1 MQDPDP
7 GEIRVVTDKLCLL
20 YRLGAAI
27 LLILALG
34 LRLGAV
40 NNTVV
45 DNPLRGDARDYYNY
59 ALNLKLNHTFSSTFD
74 TRADTPAPDAVR
86 APGYPLMLA
95 PLVSFPPDQQ
105 TIWHITLL
113 QALLDCITVLLAL
126 VIFRHFM
133 GAGWALAAALLT
145 ACSPHLI
152 SMSTYVLTETLFT
165 FLTMLSLWLVIR
177 AHATGNRALGMI
189 AGMVIAAAALTRP
202 TLQYFIVPAAGLLLM
217 CNSRNRLRLAV
228 PLVLGF
234 VLLFMP
240 WTIRNLVQTGAI
252 SDPTLTINAY
262 HHGMYPDFRFE
273 DRPETT
279 GFPYHFDPRSA
290 EISASKQAV
299 LAEITRHIREEPGRY
314 LKWYLLGKPVTL
326 LSWDIIGGT
335 GDIFAY
341 KVFAS
346 PFLSNPVY
354 IALAALMKQLHWPLV
369 ILALCITLLA
379 WLPQFSRNLSDS
391 QRFAVRLLSLLILY
405 FIALHMVGAPFP
417 RYSIP
422 LRPAIYGLAVYFCS
436 LLVTRLA
443 VLLKHSKT
451 LPEHV

>member
-1 MQDPDP
+1 
-7 GEIRVVTDKLCLL
+7 VATDKANLL

-27 LLILALG
+27 LLILALA

-45 DNPLRGDARDYYNY
+45 DDPLRGDAHDYYSY
-59 ALNLKLNHTFSSTFD
+59 ALNLKLNHTFSRTFD
-74 TRADTPAPDAVR
+74 TRVDTPAPDAVR

-95 PLVSFPPDQQ
+95 PLVSYPPDQQ

-126 VIFRHFM
+126 AIFRHFM
-133 GAGWALAAALLT
+133 GAGWALGAALLV

-177 AHATGNRALGMI
+177 AHATGSRALGMT
-189 AGMVIAAAALTRP
+189 AGVVIAAAALTRP

-240 WTIRNLVQTGAI
+240 WTIRNLVQTGAM

-279 GFPYHFDPRSA
+279 GFPYLFNPRSA

-299 LAEITRHIREEPGRY
+299 LAEITRHFREEPGRY
-314 LKWYLLGKPVTL
+314 IKWYLLGKPVSL
-326 LSWDIIGGT
+326 LSWDIIAGM
-335 GDIFAY
+335 GDIFVY
-341 KVFAS
+341 KVTAS
-346 PFLSNPVY
+346 PFLSSPAY
-354 IALAALMKQLHWPLV
+354 MALAALMKQLHWPLV
-369 ILALCITLLA
+369 ILALCTTLLA
-379 WLPQFSRNLSDS
+379 WLPQFSCNLSGS

-417 RYSIP
+417 RYGIP

-443 VLLKHSKT
+443 GLLKRSRT